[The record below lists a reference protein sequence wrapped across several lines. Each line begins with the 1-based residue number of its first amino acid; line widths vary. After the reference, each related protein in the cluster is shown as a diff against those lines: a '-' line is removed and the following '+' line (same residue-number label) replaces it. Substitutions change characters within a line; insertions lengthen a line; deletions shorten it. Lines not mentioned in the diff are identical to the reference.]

1 VNDLFRGASVDD
13 IALTAIQAS
22 QTDAAAALQVAEQ
35 PRHYPIGL
43 RGLGH
48 PADNHHWPEWMLV
61 NSSGSVERTDSNA
74 SEIVSNW
81 HSIPSMG

>member
-1 VNDLFRGASVDD
+1 VNDLSRGASVDD
-13 IALTAIQAS
+13 IAYTIALTAIQAS
-22 QTDAAAALQVAEQ
+22 QTDATPALQAAEQ

-61 NSSGSVERTDSNA
+61 NSSGSVE
-74 SEIVSNW
+74 
-81 HSIPSMG
+81 